1 VLACAG
7 LLLAQAVLADRS
19 SAAEP
24 VPAYIETALA
34 DPSRPDTDRQRDAD
48 RKPAEIIAFA
58 NIKPGD
64 KVADFMPDGG
74 YFTRI
79 FCKVV
84 GDAGHVYAIG
94 VTPPATAP
102 PPEHS
107 PSASAPPQSAPAV
120 PPVPDAPATPEPAGG
135 QACHNITTSSLKSR
149 LIPAPE
155 LHDDSDPGYVYEY
168 WTSSPAAENFTAP
181 EPLDVIWLAESY
193 HDLHNKAFGSPDMSR
208 VNTAL
213 LAALKPGGLLL
224 IEDHAAVVRPG
235 ARHSA
240 SLHRIPAGDVTA
252 PAAPVAVEQVRQE
265 VTQAGFE
272 FVGELHHSEDTRTA
286 NAHDVHHKADR
297 FLLKFRKP

>member
-1 VLACAG
+1 VLAGRA
-7 LLLAQAVLADRS
+7 

-34 DPSRPDTDRQRDAD
+34 DPSRPDTDLQRDAN
-48 RKPAEIIAFA
+48 RKPAEVIAFA
-58 NIKPGD
+58 SIKPGD

-84 GDAGHVYAIG
+84 GDAGHVYVIG
-94 VTPPATAP
+94 VTRLATAP
-102 PPEHS
+102 PPEHLPS
-107 PSASAPPQSAPAV
+107 PSAPPQSAPA
-120 PPVPDAPATPEPAGG
+120 APEAAG
-135 QACHNITTSSLKSR
+135 ACHNVTMSSLKSR
-149 LIPAPE
+149 LVPAPE
-155 LHDDSDPGYVYEY
+155 LHDDSDPGWVYEY
-168 WTSSPAAENFTAP
+168 WSSSPAAENFTAP
-181 EPLDVIWLAESY
+181 EPLDVIWTSGNY

-224 IEDHAAVVRPG
+224 IEAHAVRMGPG
-235 ARHSA
+235 ARHGA
-240 SLHRIPAGDVTA
+240 SLHRI
-252 PAAPVAVEQVRQE
+252 AVEQVRQE

-272 FVGELHHSEDTRTA
+272 FAGELHDGEDTRSA
-286 NAHDVHHKADR
+286 NAHDVHHETER

>member
-1 VLACAG
+1 
-7 LLLAQAVLADRS
+7 LLAQAVLADRAS
-19 SAAEP
+19 VAEP

-34 DPSRPDTDRQRDAD
+34 DPSRPDTDRQRDATGAAGAVTSPAGN
-48 RKPAEIIAFA
+48 RKPAEVIAFA
-58 NIKPGD
+58 SIKPGD

-84 GDAGHVYAIG
+84 GDAGHVYVIG
-94 VTPPATAP
+94 VTRLATAP
-102 PPEHS
+102 PPEHLPS
-107 PSASAPPQSAPAV
+107 PSAPPQSAPA
-120 PPVPDAPATPEPAGG
+120 APEAAG
-135 QACHNITTSSLKSR
+135 ACHNVTTSSLKSR
-149 LIPAPE
+149 LVPAPE
-155 LHDDSDPGYVYEY
+155 LHDDSDPGWVYEY
-168 WTSSPAAENFTAP
+168 WSSSPAAENFRAP
-181 EPLDVIWLAESY
+181 EPLDVIWTSGNY
-193 HDLHNKAFGSPDMSR
+193 RDLHNKAFGSPDMSR

-224 IEDHAAVVRPG
+224 IEDHAAVAG
-235 ARHSA
+235 SSARHSA

-272 FVGELHHSEDTRTA
+272 FVDELHHCEDRRTA
-286 NAHDVHHKADR
+286 NAHDMHNKTDR